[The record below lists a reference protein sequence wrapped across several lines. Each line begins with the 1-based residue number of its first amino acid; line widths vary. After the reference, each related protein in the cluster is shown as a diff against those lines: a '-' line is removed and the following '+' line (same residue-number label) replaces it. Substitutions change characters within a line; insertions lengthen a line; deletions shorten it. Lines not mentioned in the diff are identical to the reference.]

1 MAVEKYIHTYT
12 TKKDKKLQIYLTSNR
27 YMAVEKYIHTYT
39 TKKDSNHY
47 CKEKYE
53 KYAYILFSYLA

>member
-27 YMAVEKYIHTYT
+27 YMAVEKYIPQRKTQT
-39 TKKDSNHY
+39 TTY